1 MIEIDRLIM
10 MKTMSNSLNIQL
22 TAELRRYVDERAS
35 DNDVYATPSEFV
47 RDLIRKDRA
56 QRMVGGIVQGFR
68 EIQQGKSVKKTAM
81 DIFNE

>member
-1 MIEIDRLIM
+1 MG
-10 MKTMSNSLNIQL
+10 KSLNIQL

-56 QRMVGGIVQGFR
+56 QRVVGGVVQGLR
-68 EIQQGKSVKKTAM
+68 EIRSGNSIKKTAM
-81 DIFNE
+81 DIFNEE